1 MVRRASRN
9 RDDEDE
15 DRKPRSER
23 NSGRDRDDED
33 EKPSRSRSSR
43 QGRSGGREKGGKF
56 KYRERDSST
65 TAKRATQR
73 GNEYPSVLKDGVKE
87 YRPQEGK
94 HRIRVLPPTWDDPEH
109 FAYDIHINYRVGAD
123 GHSYLSRSKMLNE
136 DDPILEE
143 RERANRDGDEEYAKS
158 LVAKR
163 RCAMYVIDRKEEDSG
178 PQLWLAP
185 WTFDRDLSAQALDDE
200 TGAVLALDHPDEG
213 YDISFSIE
221 GKGLNKKYTGV
232 SIARRDSDLGR
243 DGAAWLEQIEENPVP
258 ECLVFASYEDIAKA
272 FTGGANKPKRDDDDD
287 GGGRDRKPSRGR
299 DVDDDDDGDDDKK
312 PRRGKRQSK
321 KTEWGID
328 EAREGDNVFIVV
340 DGEEIEGEILSA
352 GRKDFEIEFDGDDG
366 DPIVETYRYDD
377 VEEAELIED

>member
-1 MVRRASRN
+1 MNDLVAAPDLAVGSEIKGPVREMTIERIEWYDSAMLSSASGELR
-9 RDDEDE
+9 
-15 DRKPRSER
+15 
-23 NSGRDRDDED
+23 
-33 EKPSRSRSSR
+33 
-43 QGRSGGREKGGKF
+43 
-56 KYRERDSST
+56 
-65 TAKRATQR
+65 
-73 GNEYPSVLKDGVKE
+73 
-87 YRPQEGK
+87 
-94 HRIRVLPPTWDDPEH
+94 
-109 FAYDIHINYRVGAD
+109 RVGSNI
-123 GHSYLSRSKMLNE
+123 HT
-136 DDPILEE
+136 
-143 RERANRDGDEEYAKS
+143 DEEYAKS

-299 DVDDDDDGDDDKK
+299 DVDDDDDGDDLICDL
-312 PRRGKRQSK
+312 RR
-321 KTEWGID
+321 
-328 EAREGDNVFIVV
+328 
-340 DGEEIEGEILSA
+340 
-352 GRKDFEIEFDGDDG
+352 
-366 DPIVETYRYDD
+366 
-377 VEEAELIED
+377 